1 MVDSIMSVTKEREK
15 KGEWS
20 ERISQQL
27 NEMSTAAVSSG
38 WHTDERVTP
47 KCIFYVG
54 TCSSVDENGTS
65 RAHCPAVRDRLL
77 PTKVCL
83 RHWTNILISLS
94 LETYTHAPFRHVRT
108 KFTAIRIPEAPFEI
122 FRPVRSAWIRVGCL
136 SRLESRFNLF
146 SSAFA

>member
-1 MVDSIMSVTKEREK
+1 MTINFIHQVLNGGLYYERDKRERK

-20 ERISQQL
+20 ERISQQW
-27 NEMSTAAVSSG
+27 NEMSAAAVSSG

-122 FRPVRSAWIRVGCL
+122 FRPVRVL
-136 SRLESRFNLF
+136 DLLEFEWAASLD
-146 SSAFA
+146 